1 MELNRLY
8 EVMNLSTVSQILYN
22 DSQVRVESVNE
33 SDQGDMAQ
41 IVYANSGHRATV
53 PVEQLKEAS
62 LPEAEEEYIFDAST
76 RWSPIIRG

>member
-22 DSQVRVESVNE
+22 DSQVRVESINE
-33 SDQGDMAQ
+33 SDNGDMAQ
-41 IVYANSGHRATV
+41 IVYADSGQRVTV

-62 LPEAEEEYIFDAST
+62 LPVAEDEYIFDSLT

>member
-8 EVMNLSTVSQILYN
+8 EVINLSTVVQILYN
-22 DSQVRVESVNE
+22 GSQVRVESVNE
-33 SDQGDMAQ
+33 SDNGDMAQ
-41 IVYANSGHRATV
+41 IVYADSGRRDTV
-53 PVEQLKEAS
+53 PVEQLKETS